1 MCGPETPSSTP
12 RIGARVDLS
21 SPSGRG
27 SLGNLL
33 FLNPTSP
40 SSAHATH
47 VRFFQPATAKPTTSC
62 KSPFDDDSL
71 LVSIHLTGD
80 LTKPL
85 ADAGLMQQFT
95 LRSPPSSTPSSP
107 INSPHDDGVPN
118 GYFEETALGAALSL
132 QVGSDGIIG
141 RRVSMRRGEELL
153 ADGIVGFNSLP
164 VVLGGGGGL

>member
-21 SPSGRG
+21 SPTGRG

-40 SSAHATH
+40 SSVHATH
-47 VRFFQPATAKPTTSC
+47 VRFFHPAQPAASNPL
-62 KSPFDDDSL
+62 DDSL
-71 LVSIHLTGD
+71 LVSIHMTGD

-95 LRSPPSSTPSSP
+95 LHRPNTASN
-107 INSPHDDGVPN
+107 NSPHDDGL
-118 GYFEETALGAALSL
+118 GGFEETALGAALSL

-141 RRVSMRRGEELL
+141 RRVTMRRGEELL

-164 VVLGGGGGL
+164 VVVGTGAGGV

>member
-21 SPSGRG
+21 SPTGRG
-27 SLGNLL
+27 ILGNLL

-47 VRFFQPATAKPTTSC
+47 VRFIQPATSIP
-62 KSPFDDDSL
+62 PFDDNL
-71 LVSIHLTGD
+71 LVSIHMTGD

-95 LRSPPSSTPSSP
+95 LRRTPTSTPTTTP
-107 INSPHDDGVPN
+107 TTTPN
-118 GYFEETALGAALSL
+118 NNPLTTSRADAEVQFEETPLSAALSL

-141 RRVSMRRGEELL
+141 RRVSMRRGGELL

-164 VVLGGGGGL
+164 VVLGGGEL